1 MKHTQHQ
8 GERGRQCSIT
18 EAQLNKFR
26 RSANDRE
33 QLGCSMNPGL
43 FAIKLKT
50 GISWRYRYQDNGKR
64 IVDTIANGSTK
75 PEQAAELAADIREL
89 LRSGRSPRLERIIK
103 QHEQAELKAKAQVGE
118 YQTLGE
124 FLFEI
129 YLPHLNKRVG
139 VNKDEL
145 KTKSHP
151 TAQTIKGN
159 YAHLFDHN
167 MNSITPGHIRHWE
180 TERTNIKRPTKAR
193 ALAALKGL
201 LSYAAGK
208 KKGDPNHEPVIE
220 ANPLQGVTLSPET
233 AAEREAEAIA
243 NEGLEQARQ
252 LLTADDVKKIK
263 TGLSLFG
270 QKIKQQR
277 ERSRIHGKPHLPN
290 LLDATL
296 PHWFIA
302 FCEIARLTGMR
313 PGDIARLRWTN
324 IVTMARIKGDALKFK
339 PHKTL
344 HHANPIEVVFPVTG
358 ELAQVLNEWRKQNG
372 NPKTGLLF
380 PSKRTDTHMDKN
392 AYQRHWIE
400 VKKLAKLSPE
410 LQFYS
415 FRHSFISD
423 RVNAGWPLLRL
434 AKLVG
439 HKTTDMIAHN
449 YFRDDLEELAGA
461 LRAMDTV
468 PQPAAKLARA

>member
-1 MKHTQHQ
+1 MRHTHQ
-8 GERGRQCSIT
+8 DGGGRQCSIT
-18 EAQLNKFR
+18 VAQLDKFR
-26 RSANDRE
+26 RTANDRE

-50 GISWRYRYQDNGKR
+50 GISWRYRYRDNGTR
-64 IVDTIANGSTK
+64 IVDTIADGSTK
-75 PEQAAELAADIREL
+75 PEQAAELAADIRAL
-89 LRSGRSPRLERIIK
+89 LRAGSSPRLERIK
-103 QHEQAELKAKAQVGE
+103 KEHEQAELRAKAQAGE
-118 YQTLGE
+118 YQTLGA

-129 YLPHLNKRVG
+129 YLPHLNNRAG
-139 VNKDEL
+139 VNREQL
-145 KTKSHP
+145 KSKSHP
-151 TAQTIKGN
+151 TAQSIKGN

-167 MNSITPGHIRHWE
+167 MNSITPSHIRQWE
-180 TERTNIKRPTKAR
+180 TERTDIKRPTKAR

-208 KKGDPNHEPVIE
+208 KHGDPNHEPVIE
-220 ANPLQGVTLSPET
+220 INPLQGVTLSPET

-243 NEGLEQARQ
+243 NEGQEHARQ
-252 LLTADDVKKIK
+252 LLTADDVAKIK
-263 TGLSLFG
+263 TGLELFG

-277 ERSRIHGKPHLPN
+277 ESSRIHGKPNLPT
-290 LLDATL
+290 LLGATF
-296 PHWFIA
+296 PHWFEP

-344 HHANPIEVVFPVTG
+344 HHANPIEVIFPVTG
-358 ELAQVLNEWRKQNG
+358 ELAQVLTDWRKQNG

-380 PSKRTDTHMDKN
+380 PSKRIDTHMDKN

-400 VKKLAKLSPE
+400 VKKLGELPPE

-461 LRAMDTV
+461 LRAMDTT
-468 PQPAAKLARA
+468 PQPAAREARA

>member
-1 MKHTQHQ
+1 MRHIHLE
-8 GERGRQCSIT
+8 GRGRQCSIT
-18 EAQLNKFR
+18 VAQLDKFR
-26 RSANDRE
+26 RTAADRE

-50 GISWRYRYQDNGKR
+50 GISWRYRYRDTDGNR
-64 IVDTIANGSTK
+64 VVDTIADGGTK
-75 PEQAAELAADIREL
+75 PEQAAELAGAIREQ
-89 LRSGRSPRLERIIK
+89 LRVGTSPRLEKIK
-103 QHEQAELKAKAQVGE
+103 REQEQAELRAKAQAGE
-118 YQTLGE
+118 FQTLGA
-124 FLFEI
+124 FLAEI
-129 YLPHLNKRVG
+129 YLPHLNKRAG
-139 VNKDEL
+139 VSKAEL
-145 KTKSHP
+145 RTKSHP
-151 TAQTIKGN
+151 TTQIIKSN
-159 YAHLFDHN
+159 FAHLFDHN
-167 MNSITPGHIRHWE
+167 MSAITPAHVRKWE
-180 TERTNIKRPTKAR
+180 TERTDIKRPTKMR

-208 KKGDPNHEPVIE
+208 KHGDPNHEPVID
-220 ANPLQGVTLSPET
+220 ASPLQGVTLSPET

-243 NEGLEQARQ
+243 NEGQENTRQ
-252 LLTADDVKKIK
+252 LLTADDIAKVRN
-263 TGLSLFG
+263 GLALFG
-270 QKIKQQR
+270 QKIQRQR
-277 ERSRIHGKPHLPN
+277 ESSRIHGKPHLPS
-290 LLDATL
+290 LLAAKY
-296 PHWFIA
+296 PHWFIP

-344 HHANPIEVVFPVTG
+344 HHANPIEVTFPITG
-358 ELAQVLNEWRKQNG
+358 ELAQVLADWRKQNG
-372 NPKTGLLF
+372 NPKTGLMF
-380 PSKRTDTHMDKN
+380 RSGRVETHMDKN
-392 AYQRHWIE
+392 AYQRHWTK
-400 VKKLAKLSPE
+400 VKKLGELPAE

-461 LRAMDTV
+461 LRAMDA
-468 PQPAAKLARA
+468 PSQLAREARA